1 MEIPG
6 TERDLRNFT
15 LHTMISTMPRP
26 RVLHRFM
33 GAGLCSGISRLNEK
47 MGLVAALRG
56 LWELLLVRT
65 C

>member
-15 LHTMISTMPRP
+15 LHTMTMPRP

-33 GAGLCSGISRLNEK
+33 ERGLCSGVSRLNEK